1 MKIEFTGRNF
11 TVSPAIKKHVTE
23 HFRKIETVLSE
34 AVNAHVILSVEKHH
48 RNVVEIVVHWKDRS
62 LTSKTDAT
70 DMYVAATQAV
80 EKIRSQAVRV
90 KGKIIDRHQAV
101 RATGRGRQAAVVPA
115 APPVKSAA
123 KGEAVEPRIIRSRKH
138 AVKPMTPD
146 EAVLILAEVKDPF
159 VVFQNAD
166 SGRVSIVFRRK
177 DGNFGL
183 IEA

>member
-11 TVSPAIKKHVTE
+11 TVSPAIRKHVSE
-23 HFRKIETVLSE
+23 HFKKIETVLSE

-62 LTSKTDAT
+62 LTSKADTT
-70 DMYVAATQAV
+70 DMYVAATQAI
-80 EKIRSQAVRV
+80 EKIRSQAVKV
-90 KGKIIDRHQAV
+90 KGKIIDRHQSS
-101 RATGRGRQAAVVPA
+101 RAAGQGRQTPATSSPAPAV
-115 APPVKSAA
+115 

-138 AVKPMTPD
+138 AVKPMTPE

>member
-11 TVSPAIKKHVTE
+11 TVSPAIRKHVTE
-23 HFRKIETVLSE
+23 HFKKIEAVLSE
-34 AVNAHVILSVEKHH
+34 ATRAHVILSVEKHH

-62 LTSKTDAT
+62 LTSKADTT
-70 DMYVAATQAV
+70 DMYVAATQAI
-80 EKIRSQAVRV
+80 EKVRSQAVKV
-90 KGKIIDRHQAV
+90 KGRIIDRKQSAPAV
-101 RATGRGRQAAVVPA
+101 SRVAPSPV
-115 APPVKSAA
+115 PPVAA
-123 KGEAVEPRIIRSRKH
+123 EAPAPRIIRSRKH

-146 EAVLILAEVKDPF
+146 EAVLLFEETKDPF

-166 SGRVSIVFRRK
+166 SGRVSIVFKRK